1 MIRGR
6 RKLALPEPPRGTG
19 LGGLSPV
26 CHQPTLSSLL
36 QPPSS
41 VLGST
46 RGSDAPCPQDD
57 TLCLRTLLLNWPRCV
72 MGRGLKVHCGGRK
85 PMTLT
90 VALWIPPQRRLTGP
104 QERRQ
109 VRSEV
114 LPAHRT
120 DTLLWHGQAL
130 VPKPKL
136 PHDDK
141 WRHPALG
148 GRESHQP
155 QGTPMLE
162 TLAPRPPAQMPRRGR
177 QGCPSRVTIQPD
189 FK

>member
-1 MIRGR
+1 MCYGKRA
-6 RKLALPEPPRGTG
+6 KSALWG
-19 LGGLSPV
+19 
-26 CHQPTLSSLL
+26 QKAY
-36 QPPSS
+36 
-41 VLGST
+41 
-46 RGSDAPCPQDD
+46 DFD
-57 TLCLRTLLLNWPRCV
+57 
-72 MGRGLKVHCGGRK
+72 RGLVD
-85 PMTLT
+85 
-90 VALWIPPQRRLTGP
+90 PPAEEADGAPGEETT
-104 QERRQ
+104 

-130 VPKPKL
+130 VPKPQL
-136 PHDDK
+136 PPDDRG
-141 WRHPALG
+141 RHPALG
-148 GRESHQP
+148 RRKSHQP

>member
-6 RKLALPEPPRGTG
+6 RKLALPEPPWGTG

-26 CHQPTLSSLL
+26 CPQPTPSSLL

-46 RGSDAPCPQDD
+46 SASDVPYPQDD

-90 VALWIPPQRRLTGP
+90 VALWIPQQGKLTGP

-109 VRSEV
+109 QSGARSS
-114 LPAHRT
+114 LHTAQ
-120 DTLLWHGQAL
+120 TLSSGTGRPWSRSPSSRLTTE
-130 VPKPKL
+130 
-136 PHDDK
+136 
-141 WRHPALG
+141 G
-148 GRESHQP
+148 GTQPWAGGKATSH
-155 QGTPMLE
+155 
-162 TLAPRPPAQMPRRGR
+162 RGR
-177 QGCPSRVTIQPD
+177 PC
-189 FK
+189 